1 MTSESTI
8 ALLFVVL
15 AAQACSAS
23 TTTIVTPPDAG
34 DPPPAEPDASDDPVD
49 AAPDSALLDAGPDRY
64 DSGKLSFGATC
75 LADGDCDSNVCA
87 PNDTGG
93 PMWCSFRCT
102 KTTQAEKCPV
112 PPTPGTCNTHGYCR
126 NQ

>member
-1 MTSESTI
+1 MDLSSFTASRRWLPSTDPSYRE
-8 ALLFVVL
+8 VNR
-15 AAQACSAS
+15 SR
-23 TTTIVTPPDAG
+23 TTI
-34 DPPPAEPDASDDPVD
+34 PVD
-49 AAPDSALLDAGPDRY
+49 AAPDSALLDAGPDRN

-112 PPTPGTCNTHGYCR
+112 PPTPGTCNTHGYRR